1 MKDQKKMEGSVVFLG
16 FFESVDLFYYS
27 LHKTKLRK
35 GKSYVGSSEQLRNRR
50 AIINPQNK
58 DDNNCFQ
65 YAITVPLN
73 HH

>member
-1 MKDQKKMEGSVVFLG
+1 MKDQKKVEGRLLFF

-35 GKSYVGSSEQLRNRR
+35 GKSYVESPEQLRNRR